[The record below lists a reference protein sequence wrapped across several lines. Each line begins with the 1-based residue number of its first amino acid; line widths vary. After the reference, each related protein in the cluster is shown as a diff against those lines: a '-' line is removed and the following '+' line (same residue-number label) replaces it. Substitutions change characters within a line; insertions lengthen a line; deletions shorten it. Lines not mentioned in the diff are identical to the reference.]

1 MARVTIEDC
10 ELVVPN
16 RFQLVVLAGQRVK
29 QFQNGAQLTIERD
42 NDKDPVVALRE
53 IAGRTISIDNLKDQ
67 AINSLRQTFFE
78 EEEED
83 VEDDDY
89 DPTIETLDLLA
100 EDSDGESDGEE
111 GSEDDLDDDLDD
123 DDSVDPEASID
134 FSCIIQEADEN
145 D

>member
-29 QFQNGAQLTIERD
+29 QFQNGAQLTVERD

-53 IAGRTISIDNLKDQ
+53 IAQKTISIDNLKDQ

-78 EEEED
+78 EEEDD

-89 DPTIETLDLLA
+89 DPTVASLDLLA
-100 EDSDGESDGEE
+100 DDSGEDSDDEEDSDDIDDEEEVDDES
-111 GSEDDLDDDLDD
+111 L
-123 DDSVDPEASID
+123 DPEASID
-134 FSCIIQEADEN
+134 FSCIIQEAEEN